1 MNEFKLKYYQDSF
14 SGKMLVLDYINRLPS
29 KDRTKVYKYL
39 NYLKEQGGYLDE
51 PYSKHII
58 DKIRELRVDFSN
70 NYHRIFYFSAINK
83 TIILLSAFL
92 KKNDKTPSQEIQ
104 RALNNYNDA
113 INNLDLYEEK
123 F

>member
-14 SGKMLVLDYINRLPS
+14 SGKMPVLDYINRLPS